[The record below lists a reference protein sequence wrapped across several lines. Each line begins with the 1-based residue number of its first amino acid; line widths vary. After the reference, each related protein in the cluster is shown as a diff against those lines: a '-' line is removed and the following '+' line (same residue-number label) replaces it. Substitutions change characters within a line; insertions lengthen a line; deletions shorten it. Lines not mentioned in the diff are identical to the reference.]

1 MCIELAALP
10 RDTSRARRAAYGA
23 ARYSAWDGW
32 RCCSRCCSR
41 RRCCCCPQQCSSSS
55 PAEIGISPAESAS
68 PPRRLLLLP
77 SRCRRRTRS
86 AGRTALQDGGRC
98 RHGVIISGEARA
110 CLPPAEAA
118 VGRGGRRARR
128 EGEPSYVL
136 SVASGGGG
144 AARRGGQR
152 HAGGSMGVGGGGG
165 GGTRAPQAG
174 GRQDLLTATP
184 HSPPSLTRRLAH
196 WPRPPACLLSRCG
209 STAWAY
215 PPKPRSVPPC

>member
-1 MCIELAALP
+1 LLALLLAAP
-10 RDTSRARRAAYGA
+10 
-23 ARYSAWDGW
+23 
-32 RCCSRCCSR
+32 
-41 RRCCCCPQQCSSSS
+41 
-55 PAEIGISPAESAS
+55 
-68 PPRRLLLLP
+68 LLLLP
-77 SRCRRRTRS
+77 AAVQLLLPGRDRYLPGGERLATASVTAPS
-86 AGRTALQDGGRC
+86 LALQAAHALGRTDGAPGRWPLGGRR
-98 RHGVIISGEARA
+98 RHGVIISGEAPA